1 MREVRVEAE
10 RSSVSVAEARELILG
25 AVPRL
30 GTETVGLG
38 AASGRVLAEEI
49 RAGIQIPP
57 ADNSAMD
64 GYAVRAADVAS
75 VPAVL
80 EVVEDLP
87 AGKRSPRKL
96 GAGEAAR
103 IMTGAAMPEGGDA
116 GGVVEDTAGQGRAL
130 ARTRAGE

>member
-10 RSSVSVAEARELILG
+10 RSSVSVAAARELILG

-30 GTETVGLG
+30 WTETVGLG
-38 AASGRVLAEEI
+38 DASGRVLAEEI

-87 AGKRSPRKL
+87 AGKPRPTKHR
-96 GAGEAAR
+96 AGQAAR
-103 IMTGAAMPEGGDA
+103 DMTGPAQPEGADA
-116 GGVVEDTAGQGRAL
+116 GVP
-130 ARTRAGE
+130 